1 MPTPPSALV
10 PANVARMIPYKPGK
24 PAEELERE
32 LGISGALKLA
42 SNENP
47 LGPSPRVVAA
57 VREAAGGLALYPDGV
72 AYALREALASH
83 HDVTMDEVVTGN
95 GSNELID
102 LICRTFPGR
111 DEHVVYGKPSFVCY
125 WLGCTAAGVPYTEV
139 PLRDDL
145 HWDVDAM
152 LAAVRPETKVLFLAN
167 PNNPTGAYV
176 GEADLRRLLSELP
189 ERVVAVI
196 DEAYVEFPDAPD
208 YVSAL
213 ELRHLR
219 ERLLVLRTFS
229 KAYGIAALRVG
240 YAVGPAA
247 LVGHL
252 HSMRAPFNVNALGQA
267 GALAALSDS
276 AHVEAY
282 VRLNAEERPRVAKAL
297 EALGLEV
304 APSQANFLLV
314 GFPGSGAEVDAA
326 LLRQGVIT
334 RPMPPPLGRYLR
346 ITLGTREM
354 NDRLLQT
361 LTSAALAPFLPPAP
375 PAAPGE
381 SR

>member
-1 MPTPPSALV
+1 MTDGPLPALV
-10 PANVARMIPYKPGK
+10 PENVARMIPYRPGK
-24 PAEELERE
+24 PAPELERE
-32 LGISGALKLA
+32 LGITGALKLA

-47 LGPSPRVVAA
+47 LGPSPKAVEAVKAA
-57 VREAAGGLALYPDGV
+57 APDLHLYPDGA
-72 AYALREALASH
+72 AYRLREALAARH
-83 HDVTMDEVVTGN
+83 GVPMDEVVLGN

-111 DEHVVYGKPSFVCY
+111 DEHVVFGKPSFVCY

-176 GEADLRRLLSELP
+176 GRADLERLLRELP
-189 ERVVAVI
+189 PKVIAVL
-196 DEAYVEFPDAPD
+196 DEAYVEFPDADD

-213 ELRHLR
+213 ELRGLR

-240 YAVGPAA
+240 YAIGPAE
-247 LVGHL
+247 LVGYL
-252 HSMRAPFNVNALGQA
+252 HRMRAPFNVNALGQL
-267 GALAALSDS
+267 GALAALDDA
-276 AHVEAY
+276 AHVERY
-282 VRLNAEERPRVAKAL
+282 VALNATERVRVARAL
-297 EALGLEV
+297 GELGLEV

-314 GFPGSGAEVDAA
+314 GFERPGAEVYDA
-326 LLRQGVIT
+326 LLHQGVIT
-334 RPMPPPLGRYLR
+334 RPMPSPLGRWLR
-346 ITLGTREM
+346 ITLGTAPM
-354 NDRLLQT
+354 NDRLLEV
-361 LTSAALAPFLPPAP
+361 LAKGAHLNH
-375 PAAPGE
+375 GGT
-381 SR
+381 R

>member
-1 MPTPPSALV
+1 MTDGPLPALV
-10 PANVARMIPYKPGK
+10 PENVARMIPYRPGK
-24 PAEELERE
+24 PAPELERE
-32 LGISGALKLA
+32 LGITGALKLA

-47 LGPSPRVVAA
+47 LGPSPKAVEAVKAA
-57 VREAAGGLALYPDGV
+57 APDLHLYPDGA
-72 AYALREALASH
+72 AYRLREALAARH
-83 HDVTMDEVVTGN
+83 GVPMDEVVLGN

-111 DEHVVYGKPSFVCY
+111 DEHVVFGKPSFVCY

-176 GEADLRRLLSELP
+176 GRADLERLLRELP
-189 ERVVAVI
+189 PKVIAVL
-196 DEAYVEFPDAPD
+196 DEAYVEFPDADD

-213 ELRHLR
+213 ELRGLR

-240 YAVGPAA
+240 YAIGPAE
-247 LVGHL
+247 LVGYL
-252 HSMRAPFNVNALGQA
+252 HRMRAPFNVNALGQL
-267 GALAALSDS
+267 GALAALDDA
-276 AHVEAY
+276 AHVERY
-282 VRLNAEERPRVAKAL
+282 VALNATERVRVARAL
-297 EALGLEV
+297 GELGLEV

-314 GFPGSGAEVDAA
+314 GFERPGAEVYDA
-326 LLRQGVIT
+326 LLHPGVIT
-334 RPMPPPLGRYLR
+334 RPMPSPLGRWLR
-346 ITLGTREM
+346 ITLGTAPM
-354 NDRLLQT
+354 NDRLLEV
-361 LTSAALAPFLPPAP
+361 LAKGAHLNH
-375 PAAPGE
+375 GGT
-381 SR
+381 R